1 MLLIIVLSLVFLVLV
16 LYRLA
21 LSDIFFGTCPE
32 GQIKVIT
39 VGESYHDFFHS
50 VTGYK
55 KVDNKLVLLEK
66 GEKDRRSWRQ
76 RRLGIYWIG
85 PWPLYKVPY
94 YQFDWP
100 TITRGEKEE
109 IERKSKKV
117 NTIFFRFEYPLEFKG
132 METSDNFKMTVVIQ
146 VLVEVFCPELARFKA
161 RNWLNVL
168 KAAIESKVRDFVGSK
183 TFEEIR
189 GLKTEKTLEKDNFVK
204 DLLDLNKRENDDANP
219 GMEDIIGVRIVTTN
233 FQRIDAEDQK
243 AIDALEKKAV
253 AEREAQARL
262 AAVELDVQIAEKKAM
277 ARKKEAE
284 GEKAFLDST
293 TMHLATNPEAAKI
306 AAIQALPKTL
316 QTLVQEGAVNVS
328 VGGPKKD

>member
-21 LSDIFFGTCPE
+21 LSDIFFGVCPE
-32 GQIKVIT
+32 GQMKVIT

-55 KVDNKLVLLEK
+55 KVDNKLVPLENK
-66 GEKDRRSWRQ
+66 EKDQRGQMQ

-85 PWPLYKVPY
+85 LWPIYKVPY
-94 YQFDWP
+94 YKFDWT
-100 TITRGEKEE
+100 TITRGEKEQ
-109 IERKSKKV
+109 IERKSEMV

-183 TFEEIR
+183 NFEQIR
-189 GLKTEKTLEKDNFVK
+189 GLKTEMTTEKDDFVK
-204 DLLDLNKRENDDANP
+204 DILDLNKREKDIANP
-219 GMEDIIGVRIVTTN
+219 GMEDIIGVRIITAN

-243 AIDALEKKAV
+243 AIDALEKKAI

-262 AAVELDVQIAEKKAM
+262 AAVELEVQIAEKKKA
-277 ARKKEAE
+277 ARIIEGE
-284 GEKAFLDST
+284 GEKSFLNST
-293 TMHLATNPEAAKI
+293 TMHLATKPEAAKI
-306 AAIQALPKTL
+306 AAIGALPKGLTS
-316 QTLVQEGAVNVS
+316 LVQEGAVNVS
-328 VGGPKKD
+328 IGSGKTS